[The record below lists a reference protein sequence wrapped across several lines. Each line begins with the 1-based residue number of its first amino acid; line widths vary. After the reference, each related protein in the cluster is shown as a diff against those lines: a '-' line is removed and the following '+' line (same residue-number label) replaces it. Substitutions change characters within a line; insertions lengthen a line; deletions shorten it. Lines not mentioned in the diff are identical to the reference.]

1 MFPSISSNTVSLLI
15 RLMSMRVGKQ
25 HSVTAVVSRIQ
36 SMLETNDSARENE
49 ANTEWSESVSVF
61 PHHVF

>member
-1 MFPSISSNTVSLLI
+1 MFPSISSNSVSLLI
-15 RLMSMRVGKQ
+15 RLMSMRVGKY
-25 HSVTAVVSRIQ
+25 SATAIVSRIQ

-61 PHHVF
+61 PHQVF